1 MKPTDYKGKTVTHI
15 PTNYTFKV
23 TGGKVEQGQVFLKDS
38 IGELYPL
45 HDCQLCEI
53 NQLDFDVR
61 KLKQVKTHK
70 ELDKFFVSRGQDRF
84 LEAWASLED
93 EPAVAAVIAILY
105 CDNWEDFC
113 LVINGYG
120 VDEKQLISSE
130 NQPILSRIKEKGL
143 DSLLSHWH
151 SVEAAFV
158 SFFYCKDW
166 GDFCNITEKYG
177 VSKER
182 SPELN
187 RAFRDR
193 LSEKGLSGLVKT
205 WYEESKANATT

>member
-1 MKPTDYKGKTVTHI
+1 MKPTDYKGKTVRHI
-15 PTNYTFKV
+15 PTDYTFKV

-38 IGELYPL
+38 IGELYSL

-70 ELDKFFVSRGQDRF
+70 ELDKFFESRGQNRF
-84 LEAWASLED
+84 LEAWVELEKD
-93 EPAVAAVIAILY
+93 PVEVAAVAILY
-105 CDNWEDFC
+105 CDDWESFC
-113 LVINGYG
+113 QVTDGY
-120 VDEKQLISSE
+120 
-130 NQPILSRIKEKGL
+130 
-143 DSLLSHWH
+143 
-151 SVEAAFV
+151 A
-158 SFFYCKDW
+158 
-166 GDFCNITEKYG
+166 

-187 RAFRDR
+187 RTFRDR

-205 WYEESKANATT
+205 WYEESQK